1 VTNRKLSLYSAA
13 LPPLSRSTSETKNDS
28 GDSPRAVCYVCH
40 KAKVTCVC
48 ARIPRVENRTSVLV
62 VQHPRERLH
71 SIGTARFAALGL
83 TKARVEIAWNAGTP
97 EEAAPAWLPEDA
109 ALLYPGPAARE
120 LKDLNVS
127 ERPRHLVVIDGTWH
141 TARTL
146 YRDKAW
152 LRRLPQVSLTP
163 AEPSRYRIR
172 REPEAHCVSTIEA
185 IVQALRVLEP
195 ETNGLDALIG
205 AFDGMIDDQLAFI
218 ARGSALPR
226 TRDKR
231 PEPWR
236 AVPRALV
243 EDFERLIVTYGES
256 SRKDPR
262 GPRELVQW
270 TAVSL
275 ATGRA
280 FERLLRPSFGLP
292 AKGHLCHM
300 GLTEADFLGAV
311 EPERFKQDWQRFLD
325 GEPSVPVVSAW
336 NQTTLDVLATVVGG
350 VASRVSLK
358 SAYRNRR
365 GGGCG
370 SLDDVI
376 AEERL
381 FALAIPVPLPA
392 PFRGRAAVRVARA
405 IAVAR
410 LLNARA
416 CGRAFAPPPERALVP
431 LPEHAFEPST
441 ARVKEP

>member
-1 VTNRKLSLYSAA
+1 
-13 LPPLSRSTSETKNDS
+13 
-28 GDSPRAVCYVCH
+28 VCH
-40 KAKVTCVC
+40 KAAVTCVC
-48 ARIPRVENRTSVLV
+48 ARIPRVENRTSILV

-71 SIGTARFAALGL
+71 SIGTARFAGLGL
-83 TKARVEIAWNAGTP
+83 TNARVEVAWNAGVAEDTP
-97 EEAAPAWLPEDA
+97 PTWLPEGA

-120 LKDLNVS
+120 LRDVPES

-163 AEPSRYRIR
+163 SAPSRYRIR

-185 IVQALRVLEP
+185 IVEALRVLEP
-195 ETNGLDALIG
+195 ETTGLDALIG

-218 ARGSALPR
+218 LRRSAPPR

-243 EDFERLIVTYGES
+243 EDFERLVVTYGES

-270 TAVSL
+270 TAVSF
-275 ATGRA
+275 ATGRT
-280 FERLLRPSFGLP
+280 FERLLRPSFGSP
-292 AKGHLCHM
+292 TAGHLCHM
-300 GLTEADFLGAV
+300 ELSDRDFGSAV
-311 EPERFKQDWQRFLD
+311 EPAIFHRDWQKFLEE
-325 GEPSVPVVSAW
+325 EPGGPVVSAW

-350 VASRVSLK
+350 PASRVSLK

-370 SLDDVI
+370 SLDDVV

-381 FALAIPVPLPA
+381 FPKPF
-392 PFRGRAAVRVARA
+392 PFRGRAALRVARA

-416 CGRAFAPPPERALVP
+416 CGKTGVRTPEDPRLLSYP
-431 LPEHAFEPST
+431 
-441 ARVKEP
+441 

>member
-1 VTNRKLSLYSAA
+1 MPTEVDAKDAA
-13 LPPLSRSTSETKNDS
+13 
-28 GDSPRAVCYVCH
+28 PRAVCYVCH
-40 KAKVTCVC
+40 KARVTCVC
-48 ARIPRVENRTSVLV
+48 SRIPRVDNQTSVLV

-83 TKARVEIAWNAGTP
+83 TNARVEIAWNAGIA
-97 EEAAPAWLPEDA
+97 EEAAPGWLPEGA
-109 ALLYPGPAARE
+109 ALLYPGPGARE
-120 LKDLNVS
+120 LKDLKEH

-146 YRDKAW
+146 YRDKGW

-163 AEPSRYRIR
+163 AAPSRYRIR
-172 REPEAHCVSTIEA
+172 REPDAHCVSTIEA
-185 IVQALRVLEP
+185 IVEALRVLEP
-195 ETNGLDALIG
+195 ETLGLDALIG

-226 TRDKR
+226 TKDRR

-243 EDFERLIVTYGES
+243 EDFDRLVVTYGES

-262 GPRELVQW
+262 GTRELVQW

-275 ATGRA
+275 ATGRT

-292 AKGHLCHM
+292 TSGHLCHM
-300 GLTEADFLGAV
+300 ELTEADFDGAV
-311 EPERFKQDWQRFLD
+311 DPGCFTEEWRQFLD
-325 GEPSVPVVSAW
+325 REPGVPVVSAW
-336 NQTTLDVLATVVGG
+336 NQTTLDVLASVIGG
-350 VASRVSLK
+350 RASRVSLK

-376 AEERL
+376 TDERL
-381 FALAIPVPLPA
+381 VAAAVPLPSPV
-392 PFRGRAAVRVARA
+392 PFRGRAALRVARA
-405 IAVAR
+405 IAVAQ

-416 CGRAFAPPPERALVP
+416 CGKETAS
-431 LPEHAFEPST
+431 LPEEAESPLQ
-441 ARVKEP
+441 